1 MSEPKNHKILIATP
15 AFGFQT
21 FVNYTNSL
29 IKFISATPPPDLKY
43 QATFPLHAGSALIS
57 HARNDCVKK
66 FLTSDATKLLFI
78 DADIGFEPEN
88 IWRLL
93 RKDADIAL
101 APYITKSLQGPKHSK
116 FVLKFPNEEAE
127 IGEDGF
133 VEVVSG
139 PTGFMMIDRKAFERL
154 DKECPVPN
162 TRMTQI
168 QNGKVVEDLNY
179 PTYFDC
185 ITHEKDGALGEDI
198 SFCRK
203 WEDIGGTIWADA
215 EAALTHYGTFC
226 FQSQLALSFKEST

>member
-1 MSEPKNHKILIATP
+1 MANPKHHKILIATP

-21 FVNYTNSL
+21 FVNYTNSVL
-29 IKFISATPPPDLKY
+29 KFASAQPPSDLSY
-43 QATFPLHAGSALIS
+43 EAMFHIHAGSALIS

-66 FLTSDATKLLFI
+66 FLSTDATKLLFI
-78 DADIGFEPEN
+78 DADIGFDPEN

-101 APYITKSLQGPKHSK
+101 APYITKSLKGPQHSK
-116 FVLKFPNEEAE
+116 FVLKFPKANPKIED
-127 IGEDGF
+127 DGF

-139 PTGFMMIDRKAFERL
+139 PTGFMMIDREVFKKL
-154 DKECPVPN
+154 DRECPSAN

-185 ITHEKDGALGEDI
+185 ITHEKEGALGEDI
-198 SFCRK
+198 SFCKK
-203 WEDIGGTIWADA
+203 WEEIGGVIWADA

-226 FQSQLALSFKEST
+226 FQSQLALSFKGTT